1 MGEDESEQELGAGST
16 PGSMP
21 SVLARPEALEADV
34 RVGDFRIERRV
45 GSGGMGIVYQAR
57 QISLD
62 RVVAL
67 KVLGNA
73 LDRPEDIARFR
84 REAQAVAKLDHPHIA
99 GVFFVGQDRQL
110 CYMAMEFVDGVSL
123 RRVIEALGRGYEPTI
138 AAAVAN
144 LAGLQNEAPEVRF
157 DEDSTASIR
166 SHHLREAEGAVH
178 HVSEIKPRPRERTTT
193 TEHVRASVE
202 IIHAA
207 ALALAHAHSRG
218 VIHRD
223 IKPEN
228 LLLNRAGEVRLIDF
242 GIARFFEDATITHTG
257 QLIGTPMYMSPEQAT
272 GRLELDH
279 RTDIYSLGLVLYE
292 LLILNRPLVAPSRE
306 GVLRQ
311 VVTKALAPVSS
322 LNRSVSPALEAV
334 LHKATA
340 KDPDDRYQDAAVFA
354 ADLRNVLDGRPVTA
368 PPYRFR
374 LDEREIEAERP
385 RVVIGISFEFFLV
398 AVLSV
403 CWTAAISAISPE
415 IRELLGFNGRVMQ
428 VTVSGLLIS
437 LTSLAISWAILSGW
451 RWGRWAGMLACL
463 VLALVSSWVVVQL
476 ADDRGRMA
484 SQLFFATAGPPAM
497 LALAALATMISLG
510 SHQVTTWFRLAHRVR
525 SERGR
530 RAGRVLP

>member
-1 MGEDESEQELGAGST
+1 MADHGPYLDAKPDEAPGA
-16 PGSMP
+16 PP
-21 SVLARPEALEADV
+21 DVLTRPEALEADV

-73 LDRPEDIARFR
+73 LDRPDDIARFR

-99 GVFFVGQDRQL
+99 GVYFVGQDRQL

-123 RRVIEALGRGYEPTI
+123 RRVVESMARASSASIE
-138 AAAVAN
+138 AAVAD
-144 LAGLQNEAPEVRF
+144 LAGHQTEAPEVRF
-157 DEDSTASIR
+157 DDTTASI
-166 SHHLREAEGAVH
+166 HTYHIREAENATPYVTE
-178 HVSEIKPRPRERTTT
+178 VATVPRGRTTSI
-193 TEHVRASVE
+193 EHIRRSVE
-202 IIHAA
+202 IIRDAA
-207 ALALAHAHSRG
+207 FALAHAHGRG
-218 VIHRD
+218 VVHRD

-228 LLLNRAGEVRLIDF
+228 LLLDRDGGVRLIDF

-257 QLIGTPMYMSPEQAT
+257 QLIGTPMYMSPEQAI

-292 LLILNRPLVAPSRE
+292 LLILGRPLVAPSRE

-311 VVTKALAPVSS
+311 VVTKALTPVSQ
-322 LNRSVSPALEAV
+322 LNPNVSPALEGV

-340 KDPDDRYQDAAVFA
+340 KDPDNRYQDAGQFA
-354 ADLRNVLDGRPVTA
+354 ADLQNVLDGKPVSA

-374 LDEREIEAERP
+374 FDEREIEAERP

-398 AVLSV
+398 AILSG
-403 CWTAAISAISPE
+403 CWTAVLCALNPE
-415 IRELLGFNGRVMQ
+415 VRYLLGFTGGVSQ
-428 VTVSGLLIS
+428 VALGGMAIAVGM
-437 LTSLAISWAILSGW
+437 LAVSWAILSGW
-451 RWGRWAGMLACL
+451 WWGRWSGMLTCFILLLISLRL
-463 VLALVSSWVVVQL
+463 VYEFAE
-476 ADDRGRMA
+476 DRNKMA
-484 SQLFFATAGPPAM
+484 SHLFFATTGPPSLM
-497 LALAALATMISLG
+497 ALATIATMVSLG
-510 SHQVTTWFRLAHRVR
+510 SSQVGHWFRLAHRVR

-530 RAGRVLP
+530 RRRVGG